1 MDPEADVDHM
11 NEPDA
16 GHTPRNARHTWPE
29 ISRADFLRGVTMA
42 GAGIALGSGLA
53 ACSSGTAP
61 SSPGASSSG
70 APKRGGKLRIAYI
83 GGGSSE
89 TLNPNAPVAD
99 IDDARTLSLYE
110 GLFQLTADLTL
121 RYVLAESA
129 ESNPSASVWTIRL
142 RPGVTFHDGSAFTAD
157 DVIYTFQ
164 RIANP
169 KNAANQ
175 QRLVTRLIDVA
186 GMRKLDPLTVRIPLK
201 QPNVFLPFFLDDDS
215 FSIVKSGW
223 VNSDPPNG
231 TGPFKFGSW
240 KPGQYSLFPRNPHY
254 RQHGLPYLD
263 TLELLSIPDPTA
275 RFDALL
281 GGTVDGIESLSYSQ
295 ATSLKH
301 SGQAV
306 VLEAQGSNM
315 VPIYMAVDLYPFKD
329 VRVRQAMRLIAG
341 RPQLVE
347 EAQAGF
353 GTIGNDF
360 FGKGLPNYDAGIT
373 QRVQDF
379 AQAKFLLKKAGLEG
393 LKVTLYTSTAATGML
408 ESATVFATQ
417 AAQAG
422 VTVTAKQLPA
432 NIYFGPVYLKQNFA
446 QSEWFTEPVVTHWSK
461 SMAPGAEFNETHWN
475 DSQWNG
481 LYAQLLAQL
490 DVGKQQELSYEM
502 EKIEWERGGYLDWGF
517 YPLLDGLGHNVRGVE
532 PNKGGPLGGG
542 IYSRAWLAT

>member
-1 MDPEADVDHM
+1 M

-16 GHTPRNARHTWPE
+16 RRLREGQHM
-29 ISRADFLRGVTMA
+29 SRADFLRGVAVA
-42 GAGIALGSGLA
+42 GAGITLA
-53 ACSSGTAP
+53 ACSGST
-61 SSPGASSSG
+61 SPASTSTGG
-70 APKRGGKLRIAYI
+70 APRAGGKLTIAYI

-99 IDDARTLSLYE
+99 IDDARTQNLYE
-110 GLFQLTADLTL
+110 GLFQLTPELTV

-142 RPGVTFHDGSAFTAD
+142 RPGVTFHDGSPFTAD

-164 RIANP
+164 RIADP

-175 QRLVTRLIDVA
+175 QGLVSGLIDVP

-201 QPNVFLPFFLDDDS
+201 IPNVFLPLFLDDDS

-223 VNSDPPNG
+223 VNTDPPNG

-240 KPGQYSLFPRNPHY
+240 KPGQYSQFPRNPHY
-254 RQHGLPYLD
+254 WQHGLPYVD
-263 TLELLSIPDPTA
+263 VLELVSLPDSTA

-281 GGTVDGIESLSYSQ
+281 GGEVNGMESLSYSQ
-295 ATSLKH
+295 ATSLK
-301 SGQAV
+301 GTKQAV

-315 VPIYMAVDLYPFKD
+315 VPIYMAVDLYPFQD
-329 VRVRQAMRLIAG
+329 NRVRQAMRLIAG

-347 EAQAGF
+347 ESQSGY
-353 GTIGNDF
+353 GTIGNDV
-360 FGKGLPNYDAGIT
+360 FGKRLPDYDSGIP
-373 QRVQDF
+373 QRVQDID
-379 AQAKFLLKKAGLEG
+379 QAKFLLKQAGHAGLN
-393 LKVTLYTSTAATGML
+393 VTLYTSTAATGML

-417 AAQAG
+417 AAKAD
-422 VTVTAKQLPA
+422 VNITAKQLPA

-446 QSEWFTEPVVTHWSK
+446 QSEWFTEPIVTHWSK

-475 DSQWNG
+475 DPQWTS
-481 LYAQLLAQL
+481 LYNQLLAQP
-490 DVGKQQELSYEM
+490 DPGKQQELCYEM

-517 YPLLDGLGHNVRGVE
+517 YPLLDGLSHNVRGIE
-532 PNKGGPLGGG
+532 ANRTGPLGGG
-542 IYSRAWLAT
+542 IFSRAWLAA

>member
-1 MDPEADVDHM
+1 MDPEAAVDHI
-11 NEPDA
+11 NEP
-16 GHTPRNARHTWPE
+16 GTRQM
-29 ISRADFLRGVTMA
+29 SRAEFLRGVAVA
-42 GAGIALGSGLA
+42 GAGIAVGSGLA
-53 ACSSGTAP
+53 ACSSGPAP
-61 SSPGASSSG
+61 ASQGPGAGGS
-70 APKRGGKLRIAYI
+70 PRRGGKLRIAYI

-99 IDDARTLSLYE
+99 VDDARTLALYE
-110 GLFQLTADLTL
+110 GLFQLTPDLTL

-129 ESNPSASVWTIRL
+129 ESNASASVWTIRL
-142 RPGVTFHDGSAFTAD
+142 RRGVRFHDGSPFTAD
-157 DVIYTFQ
+157 DVIYTFH

-175 QRLVTRLIDVA
+175 QALVSHLIDVA

-201 QPNVFLPFFLDDDS
+201 APNVFLPFFLDDDS

-254 RQHGLPYLD
+254 WQHGLPYVD

-275 RFDALL
+275 RFNALL
-281 GGTVDGIESLSYSQ
+281 GGQVDGMESLSYSQ
-295 ATSLKH
+295 ATSLKR
-301 SGQAV
+301 SKQAV
-306 VLEAQGSNM
+306 VLESQGSNM

-329 VRVRQAMRLIAG
+329 NRVRQAMRLIAG

-347 EAQAGF
+347 EAQSGY
-353 GTIGNDF
+353 GTVGNDV
-360 FGKGLPNYDAGIT
+360 FGKGLPDYDSALT
-373 QRVQDF
+373 QRVQDIG
-379 AQAKFLLKKAGLEG
+379 QAKFLLKQAGLEG

-417 AAQAG
+417 AARAG

-446 QSEWFTEPVVTHWSK
+446 QSEWFTEPIVTHWSK
-461 SMAPGAEFNETHWN
+461 SMAPGAEFNETHW
-475 DSQWNG
+475 DDPQWNS
-481 LYAQLLAQL
+481 LYAQLLAQR
-490 DVGKQQELSYEM
+490 DPGKQQELCDEM

-517 YPLLDGLGHNVRGVE
+517 YPLLDGLGPGVRGIE

-542 IYSRAWLAT
+542 IFSRAWLAG